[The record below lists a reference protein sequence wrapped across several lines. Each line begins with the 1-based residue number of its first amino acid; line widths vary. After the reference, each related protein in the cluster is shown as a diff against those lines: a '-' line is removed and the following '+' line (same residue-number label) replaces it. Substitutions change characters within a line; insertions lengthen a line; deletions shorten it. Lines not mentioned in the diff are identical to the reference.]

1 MKYAGENIG
10 LWINVGTA
18 KNDGKNHIYTLSNK
32 AEEAPTEYGV
42 SRPVGN
48 AIQSASSLT
57 SISESAKKINTFDK
71 KIPVRQIFQKNT
83 SAPRSLQS
91 QTFPNILR
99 SRTPQN
105 APWSARS
112 SKDGQTA

>member
-18 KNDGKNHIYTLSNK
+18 KNDGKNHIYTLTNK

-48 AIQSASSLT
+48 AIQSASSIT

-83 SAPRSLQS
+83 SAPSASRSK
-91 QTFPNILR
+91 TFLNILR
-99 SRTPQN
+99 SQTPQICR
-105 APWSARS
+105 WR
-112 SKDGQTA
+112 